1 MKKYVLLSLCLV
13 LLLALGSCG
22 SSGSEDNGNEADMQE
37 FPSFTGLDL
46 DGNSVNSDIFSENSV
61 TVVNFWFSSCS
72 PCIGE
77 LSELDSLDQELKEK
91 GGAVIGINTDTLN
104 GDNSMIEE
112 AKKILM
118 QQKASYRN
126 LYFDS
131 NSGDALDFANSIT
144 SFPTTYLVDRGGY
157 IIGDPVVGS
166 IDDESTMKMLKKR
179 IDKIIEDDKD
189 VPYQDNE

>member
-22 SSGSEDNGNEADMQE
+22 NSGSEDNGNETDMQE

-157 IIGDPVVGS
+157 IVGDPVVGS

>member
-22 SSGSEDNGNEADMQE
+22 NSGSEDNGNETDMQE

-179 IDKIIEDDKD
+179 IDKIIEDDQD
-189 VPYQDNE
+189 IPYQDNE

>member
-1 MKKYVLLSLCLV
+1 MKKYVLLSLCLI

-22 SSGSEDNGNEADMQE
+22 NSGSEDNGNEADMQE

-46 DGNSVNSDIFSENSV
+46 DGNSVNSDIFSEHSV

-77 LSELDSLDQELKEK
+77 LSELDSLNQELKEK

-118 QQKASYRN
+118 QQKVSYRN

-179 IDKIIEDDKD
+179 IDKIIEDDQD

>member
-22 SSGSEDNGNEADMQE
+22 NSGSEDNGNETDMQE

-61 TVVNFWFSSCS
+61 TVDNFWFSSCS

>member
-22 SSGSEDNGNEADMQE
+22 NSGSEDNGNETDMQE

-77 LSELDSLDQELKEK
+77 LSELDSLDQELKGK

-179 IDKIIEDDKD
+179 IDKIIEDDQD
-189 VPYQDNE
+189 IPYQDNE

>member
-22 SSGSEDNGNEADMQE
+22 NSGSEDNGNETDMQE

-166 IDDESTMKMLKKR
+166 IEDESTMKMLKKR

>member
-1 MKKYVLLSLCLV
+1 MKKYVLLSLCFV

-22 SSGSEDNGNEADMQE
+22 NSGSEDNGNETDMQE

-77 LSELDSLDQELKEK
+77 LSELDSLDQELKGK

-179 IDKIIEDDKD
+179 IDKIIEDDQD
-189 VPYQDNE
+189 IPYQDNE

>member
-22 SSGSEDNGNEADMQE
+22 NSGSKDNGYETDMQE

>member
-131 NSGDALDFANSIT
+131 NSGDAMDFANSIT

>member
-22 SSGSEDNGNEADMQE
+22 NSGSEDNGNETDMQE

-46 DGNSVNSDIFSENSV
+46 DGNSVNSDIFSEHSV

-77 LSELDSLDQELKEK
+77 LSELDSLDQELKGK
-91 GGAVIGINTDTLN
+91 GGAVIGINTATLN

-179 IDKIIEDDKD
+179 IDKIIEDDQD
-189 VPYQDNE
+189 IPYQDNE

>member
-22 SSGSEDNGNEADMQE
+22 NSGSEDSANEADMQE

-179 IDKIIEDDKD
+179 IDKIIEDDQD
-189 VPYQDNE
+189 IPYQDNE

>member
-22 SSGSEDNGNEADMQE
+22 SSESEDNGNEADMQE

-77 LSELDSLDQELKEK
+77 LSELDSLNQELKEK

-131 NSGDALDFANSIT
+131 NSGDAMDFANSIT

>member
-77 LSELDSLDQELKEK
+77 LSELDSLNQELKEK

-131 NSGDALDFANSIT
+131 NSGNAMDFANSIT

>member
-77 LSELDSLDQELKEK
+77 LSELDSLNQELKEK

-131 NSGDALDFANSIT
+131 NSGDAMDFANSIT

-179 IDKIIEDDKD
+179 IDKIIEDDQD
-189 VPYQDNE
+189 VPYP

>member
-22 SSGSEDNGNEADMQE
+22 NSGSEDNGNETDMQE

-166 IDDESTMKMLKKR
+166 IDDKSTMKMLKKR

>member
-22 SSGSEDNGNEADMQE
+22 NSGSEDNGNKTDMQE

-179 IDKIIEDDKD
+179 IDKIIEDDQD

>member
-1 MKKYVLLSLCLV
+1 MKKYVLLSLCLI

-22 SSGSEDNGNEADMQE
+22 NSGSEDNGNEADMQE

-46 DGNSVNSDIFSENSV
+46 DGNSVNSDIFSEHSV

-179 IDKIIEDDKD
+179 IDKIIEDDQD

>member
-1 MKKYVLLSLCLV
+1 MKKYVLLSLCLI

-22 SSGSEDNGNEADMQE
+22 NSGSEDNGNEADMQE

-179 IDKIIEDDKD
+179 IDKIIEDDQD

>member
-22 SSGSEDNGNEADMQE
+22 SSGSKDSGNEADMQE

-77 LSELDSLDQELKEK
+77 LSELDSLNQELKEK

-131 NSGDALDFANSIT
+131 NSGNAMDFANSIT

>member
-22 SSGSEDNGNEADMQE
+22 NSGSEDNGNETDMQE

-46 DGNSVNSDIFSENSV
+46 DGNSVNSDIFSESSV

>member
-22 SSGSEDNGNEADMQE
+22 NSGSEDNGNETDMQE

-46 DGNSVNSDIFSENSV
+46 DGNSVNSDIFSEHSV

-77 LSELDSLDQELKEK
+77 LSELDSLDQELKGK

-179 IDKIIEDDKD
+179 IDKIIEDDQD

>member
-77 LSELDSLDQELKEK
+77 LSELDSLNQELKEK

-131 NSGDALDFANSIT
+131 NSGDAMDFANSIT

-166 IDDESTMKMLKKR
+166 IDDESTMKMLKNR

>member
-22 SSGSEDNGNEADMQE
+22 NSGSEDNGNKTDMQE

-131 NSGDALDFANSIT
+131 NS
-144 SFPTTYLVDRGGY
+144 FPTTYLVDRGGY

-179 IDKIIEDDKD
+179 IDKIIEDDQD
-189 VPYQDNE
+189 IPYQDNE

>member
-22 SSGSEDNGNEADMQE
+22 SSGSEDSSNEADMQE

-77 LSELDSLDQELKEK
+77 LSELDSLNQELKEK

-131 NSGDALDFANSIT
+131 NSGDAMDFANSIT

>member
-1 MKKYVLLSLCLV
+1 
-13 LLLALGSCG
+13 
-22 SSGSEDNGNEADMQE
+22 MQE

-46 DGNSVNSDIFSENSV
+46 DGNFVNSDIFSENSV

-77 LSELDSLDQELKEK
+77 LSELDSLDQELKGK
-91 GGAVIGINTDTLN
+91 GGAVIGINTDKRN

-157 IIGDPVVGS
+157 IIGDPVIGS

>member
-22 SSGSEDNGNEADMQE
+22 SRGSEDNGNESDMQE

-77 LSELDSLDQELKEK
+77 LSELDSLNQELKEK

-131 NSGDALDFANSIT
+131 NSGDAMDFANSIT

>member
-1 MKKYVLLSLCLV
+1 MKKYVLLSLCLI

-22 SSGSEDNGNEADMQE
+22 NSGSEDNGNETDMQE

>member
-1 MKKYVLLSLCLV
+1 MKKYVLLSLCLI

-22 SSGSEDNGNEADMQE
+22 SSGSEDSSNEADMQE

-131 NSGDALDFANSIT
+131 NSGDAMDFANSIT

>member
-77 LSELDSLDQELKEK
+77 LSELDSLNQELKEK

-131 NSGDALDFANSIT
+131 NSGDAMDFANSIT

-189 VPYQDNE
+189 VPYQDNK

>member
-22 SSGSEDNGNEADMQE
+22 SSGSEDSGNEADMQE

-77 LSELDSLDQELKEK
+77 LSELDSLNQELKEK

-131 NSGDALDFANSIT
+131 NSGDAMDFANSIT

>member
-46 DGNSVNSDIFSENSV
+46 DGNSVNSDIFSKNSV

-77 LSELDSLDQELKEK
+77 LSELDSLNQELKEK

-131 NSGDALDFANSIT
+131 NSGDAMDFANSIT
-144 SFPTTYLVDRGGY
+144 SVPTTYLVDRGGY

>member
-1 MKKYVLLSLCLV
+1 MKKYVLLSLCLI

-22 SSGSEDNGNEADMQE
+22 NSGSEDNGNETDTQE

-77 LSELDSLDQELKEK
+77 LSELDSLNQELKEK

-118 QQKASYRN
+118 QQKVSYRN

>member
-22 SSGSEDNGNEADMQE
+22 NSGSKDNGNKADMQE

-77 LSELDSLDQELKEK
+77 LSELDSLNQELKEK

>member
-77 LSELDSLDQELKEK
+77 LSELDSLNQELKEK

-131 NSGDALDFANSIT
+131 NSGDAMDFANSIT

-157 IIGDPVVGS
+157 IIDDPVVGS

-179 IDKIIEDDKD
+179 IDKIIEDDQD
-189 VPYQDNE
+189 IPYQDNE

>member
-22 SSGSEDNGNEADMQE
+22 NSGSKDNGNETDMQE

-46 DGNSVNSDIFSENSV
+46 DGNSVNSDIFSEHSV

-144 SFPTTYLVDRGGY
+144 SFPTTYLVDRCGY

>member
-22 SSGSEDNGNEADMQE
+22 NSGSEDNGNETDMQE

-77 LSELDSLDQELKEK
+77 LSELDSLDQELKGK

-179 IDKIIEDDKD
+179 IDKIIEDDQD

>member
-1 MKKYVLLSLCLV
+1 MKKYVLLSLCLI

-22 SSGSEDNGNEADMQE
+22 SSGSEDSGNEADMQE

>member
-22 SSGSEDNGNEADMQE
+22 NSGAKDNGNETGMQE

-144 SFPTTYLVDRGGY
+144 YR
-157 IIGDPVVGS
+157 
-166 IDDESTMKMLKKR
+166 
-179 IDKIIEDDKD
+179 
-189 VPYQDNE
+189 

>member
-22 SSGSEDNGNEADMQE
+22 SSGSEDNGKEADMQE

-46 DGNSVNSDIFSENSV
+46 DGNSVNSDIFSKNSV

-77 LSELDSLDQELKEK
+77 LSELDSLNQELKEK

-131 NSGDALDFANSIT
+131 NSGDAMDFANSIT

-179 IDKIIEDDKD
+179 IDKIIEDDQD